1 MTTTA
6 RTTITHADRSA
17 SQIAIQA
24 TLEPPADPVYNEQ
37 KKPPRRV
44 AFMLY
49 EDIAKR
55 CISLEAVLHTYTNQS

>member
-6 RTTITHADRSA
+6 HAAITHADRSA
-17 SQIAIQA
+17 SRIVIQA
-24 TLEPPADPVYNEQ
+24 TREPPAGPDYNEQ

-44 AFMLY
+44 VFMLY